1 MGTKYKGSKKDEK
14 LLDAYI
20 RFSRAATSIENQLS
34 RYLIENGLTFSQFS
48 VLEVLLHL
56 GPMNQKDVA
65 EKIFSSN
72 SNLVTVIDNLENA
85 GMVRRERS
93 AKDRRNFIVHLT
105 SKGEKLINELFP
117 KHLKLISE
125 RFNVLNDKEL
135 ETLGRLSKKIG
146 LNVDE

>member
-1 MGTKYKGSKKDEK
+1 MGTKYKGSEKDEK
-14 LLDAYI
+14 LLDTYI

-34 RYLIENGLTFSQFS
+34 RFLIENGLTFSQFS

-65 EKIFSSN
+65 AKIFSSN
-72 SNLVTVIDNLENA
+72 SNLVTVVDNLENA
-85 GMVRRERS
+85 RLVRRERS

-105 SKGEKLINELFP
+105 KKGGKLINELFP
-117 KHLKLISE
+117 KHLRLISE
-125 RFNVLNDKEL
+125 RFSVLNDKEL